1 MSDKPIIRHCRNCK
15 YAELYKISGAIVCDV
30 KYKYYSKN
38 SQRMRAIFCRH
49 YKQKEAE
56 PEAKQKSAI
65 ENLAKACE
73 EFVKNI
79 GG

>member
-1 MSDKPIIRHCRNCK
+1 MLKKDDKRP
-15 YAELYKISGAIVCDV
+15 SGRGRSTNSPCMIV
-30 KYKYYSKN
+30 
-38 SQRMRAIFCRH
+38 FCSFE
-49 YKQKEAE
+49 QMETGTE
-56 PEAKQKSAI
+56 TKQKSAI